1 MSLKGV
7 ELQIAIPK
15 TFDAGKM
22 SDTANQFTLRNQEA
36 ASDAMMRQI
45 ERNRST
51 VTTTLHAEE
60 LHQEKDPKQ
69 HESEQQEEQE
79 ENSIETK
86 VVSKHPYKGNFVDF
100 SG

>member
-15 TFDAGKM
+15 TIDAGKM
-22 SDTANQFTLRNQEA
+22 ADHANQLSLRNQEA
-36 ASDAMMRQI
+36 VSDAMMRQL

-60 LHQEKDPKQ
+60 LHQEKEPKQ
-69 HESEQQEEQE
+69 HESDQQEEQE
-79 ENSIETK
+79 EL
-86 VVSKHPYKGNFVDF
+86 V
-100 SG
+100 

>member
-15 TFDAGKM
+15 TIDAGKI
-22 SDTANQFTLRNQEA
+22 SDTANQLTLRNQEA
-36 ASDAMMRQI
+36 ASDAMMRQL

-60 LHQEKDPKQ
+60 LHEEKEPKQ
-69 HESEQQEEQE
+69 HASDQQEQE
-79 ENSIETK
+79 ENSIETE

>member
-15 TFDAGKM
+15 TIDAGKM
-22 SDTANQFTLRNQEA
+22 ADHANQLTLRNQEA
-36 ASDAMMRQI
+36 ASDAMMRQL

-60 LHQEKDPKQ
+60 LHEEKDPKHQ
-69 HESEQQEEQE
+69 DTDQQNEQE
-79 ENSIETK
+79 DNIKEAK
-86 VVSKHPYKGNFVDF
+86 VLSKHPYKGNFVDF

>member
-15 TFDAGKM
+15 TIDAGKM
-22 SDTANQFTLRNQEA
+22 ADHANQLTLRNQEA
-36 ASDAMMRQI
+36 ASDAMIRHL

-60 LHQEKDPKQ
+60 LHQEK
-69 HESEQQEEQE
+69 ESKHQENNQQNEHE
-79 ENSIETK
+79 ENIKEAK